1 MPVWCAQTWAQWR
14 WHGRMIQD
22 ACTGAAVALSAQ
34 WTWALPQIPHRPAGW
49 RHVTLH
55 PPRPDKSWVCSA
67 VCAAPRG
74 PGPLLH
80 SQRAWMEAGRLR
92 GRDTGRR
99 CVVTQRRN
107 VWGRCRF
114 IHACGFLLFD
124 GHPGDFYFDSEWISG
139 RICVRTSAPVMTH
152 DCRLDTSEEMNAESV
167 QTTAIEFLYEFTVEN
182 DLIYSFSALTGTWWR
197 F

>member
-22 ACTGAAVALSAQ
+22 ACTGAAVALGAQ

-55 PPRPDKSWVCSA
+55 PPGPDKSWVCSA

-114 IHACGFLLFD
+114 IHACGFFAFRQPARWLLFWFWVNQWRNLRAHVGARHD
-124 GHPGDFYFDSEWISG
+124 SWLQVGHEWADERWTCPDNSDRVSS
-139 RICVRTSAPVMTH
+139 RIYNRKWSN
-152 DCRLDTSEEMNAESV
+152 L
-167 QTTAIEFLYEFTVEN
+167 
-182 DLIYSFSALTGTWWR
+182 LI
-197 F
+197 